1 MRTFT
6 ILAALVSTAT
16 AATISPRTEA
26 KPLMTLRGGSF
37 PPPKAGYHGLA
48 AKGAAVSSVPVVP
61 NLLSGA
67 LSGAYVSFGSVVALS
82 IAGAIPGI
90 AESNPGLQKMIFAL
104 LFPIALLNI
113 VVTGT
118 QLFTGNTASV
128 AAAVYEGLA
137 EPGALIR
144 NWIVT
149 YAGNLLGSL
158 VFCSAFKYTG
168 LLTGGTAKMAAGIA
182 TAKCKSAFLP
192 QVVKGILANWLVCLG
207 AYMGGSETELSGK
220 ILGIYIAIS
229 AFVMCGFEHSIANP
243 LLLPLGIGAGAELSM
258 MDAFVK
264 NIIPVTIGNIIAGA
278 VIYAGSY
285 SFLYGKLGGHSKD

>member
-1 MRTFT
+1 MRAVAV
-6 ILAALVSTAT
+6 LSLVASAT
-16 AATISPRTEA
+16 ASSLVPRTEA
-26 KPLMTLRGGSF
+26 KPLLTLRGGAY
-37 PPPKAGYHGLA
+37 PPPKAGYHTLA
-48 AKGAAVSSVPVVP
+48 AKGAAAAAVPVVP
-61 NLLSGA
+61 NLLSGSLA
-67 LSGAYVSFGSVVALS
+67 GAYVCFGAAVSLSV
-82 IAGAIPGI
+82 AGVLPGL
-90 AESNPGLQKMIFAL
+90 AESNPGLQKLIFGA

-113 VVTGT
+113 VITGS

-229 AFVMCGFEHSIANP
+229 AFVMCGFEHSIANH